1 MWGKRVNY
9 SLNFDV
15 YYCIAVMNKK
25 FILYLLLAGLV
36 IGGATAYF
44 MWNKPHQKVEDMQ
57 GLSVTASQL
66 CKDFATDE
74 AKANTTYT
82 GKVLDVS
89 GAVSEVKNNQDGK
102 LVITLQSDDPALSVQ
117 CTMRDAGNTATA
129 GQNIT
134 VRGICAS
141 YDMFG
146 PTLTD
151 CVIDK

>member
-1 MWGKRVNY
+1 
-9 SLNFDV
+9 
-15 YYCIAVMNKK
+15 MNKK
-25 FILYLLLAGLV
+25 IILYLLIAGML
-36 IGGATAYF
+36 IGGVTAYV

-57 GLSVTASQL
+57 GLSVSASQL

-74 AKANTTYT
+74 TKANTTYT
-82 GKVLDVS
+82 GKALDVS

-102 LVITLQSDDPALSVQ
+102 LVLTLQSDDPALSVQ
-117 CTMRDAGNTATA
+117 CTMRDAGNKATV

-134 VRGICAS
+134 VKGVCAS

-151 CVIDK
+151 CVINK

>member
-1 MWGKRVNY
+1 
-9 SLNFDV
+9 
-15 YYCIAVMNKK
+15 MNKK
-25 FILYLLLAGLV
+25 RILYLLLAVLIV
-36 IGGATAYF
+36 GGAVAYF
-44 MWNKPHQKVEDMQ
+44 QWNKPHQKVEDMQ

-66 CKDFATDE
+66 CKDFAADE
-74 AKANTTYT
+74 TKANATYT
-82 GKVLDVS
+82 GKALDVS
-89 GAVSEVKNNQDGK
+89 GSVSEVKNNQDGK

-117 CTMRDAGNTATA
+117 CTMRDAGNTAGT

-134 VRGICAS
+134 VRGVCAS